1 MFSSQKET
9 FVLLC
14 NHIYNYLET
23 NLCLTDL
30 IQDTVLIYS
39 YFLIFNFFLFIYFS
53 ISSVSWSVSSR
64 KLFKVKM

>member
-14 NHIYNYLET
+14 NHIYNYLEI

-30 IQDTVLIYS
+30 IPNTGSNIL
-39 YFLIFNFFLFIYFS
+39 LLLNFSLFIYFS
-53 ISSVSWSVSSR
+53 ISSISWSVSSR

>member
-30 IQDTVLIYS
+30 IPNTGSNILL
-39 YFLIFNFFLFIYFS
+39 FLNF
-53 ISSVSWSVSSR
+53 
-64 KLFKVKM
+64 